1 MSGTNLEGERDGV
14 DGDDLA
20 ARVVLQRACEEGL
33 REEEAGDPVDGRHA
47 LLDPVV
53 DERLRLSRLLHEVEV
68 GCLRAVVLACSS
80 EELVEEFVAFFGEQS
95 VGDVEL
101 EGLRAVRD

>member
-20 ARVVLQRACEEGL
+20 AREVLQRACEEGL
-33 REEEAGDPVDGRHA
+33 WEEEAGDPVDSRHA

-53 DERLRLSRLLHEVEV
+53 DELHALHEVEHPGSQWLERRV
-68 GCLRAVVLACSS
+68 RLARPHRRN
-80 EELVEEFVAFFGEQS
+80 LVVEETVRH
-95 VGDVEL
+95 VL
-101 EGLRAVRD
+101 ERLRHHHQTLERLL